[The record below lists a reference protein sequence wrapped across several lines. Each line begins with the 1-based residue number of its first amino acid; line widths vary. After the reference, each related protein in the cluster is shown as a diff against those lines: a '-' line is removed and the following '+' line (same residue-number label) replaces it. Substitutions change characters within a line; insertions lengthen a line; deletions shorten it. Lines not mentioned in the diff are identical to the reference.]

1 VAEDDRLAS
10 IERRLE
16 ILEQRLGIRSVAAGV
31 PPAQAREGA
40 SLHTKPRN
48 TVENII
54 GAHWLNRVGIAAL
67 LIGVAFFLKY
77 AFDNEWIGPA
87 ARVGIGVIAG
97 TALLI
102 WSDRFHKRGHQLF
115 AHSLDVVA
123 VGILYLSIWASSET
137 YDLIPTAG
145 AFGAM
150 AIVSLALVV
159 LAIRH
164 QSEFLAGLALTSG
177 FLTPVLLSTGTNRE
191 LALFSYVALL
201 DVAALVLVTLHPWM
215 RALAVG
221 FFGTLFLYVGWYS
234 SFYTREQMPRT
245 IAFITLFLLLFAVVP
260 LLRRWE
266 DRGIAAATLLILPF
280 ANAFAYFAE
289 LSWIVQDSSRLA
301 KYAVALSAFFLI
313 LSFALQLRGGEEN
326 AAAAHL
332 AISLGFVTIAIP
344 LQFHAVWITI
354 GWLAEAAAL
363 LLISRRR
370 VEDSGPPLSG
380 QPRAAVVHVRAFRIL
395 GSFALAAGVFRLL
408 FIEHFHPE
416 HLLLNMRALT
426 YAMAV
431 AIFSGIAM
439 AARDRR
445 MWRFAVTALNVL
457 ALIALTAELSDTFM
471 SRIIVRDFAW
481 SALWMLYGAA
491 LMILG
496 FQRHEPFL
504 RWLALILIGLTIGKV
519 FLYDLSMLQRIY
531 RILSFIILGILL
543 LAISFAYQKKW
554 ISVSQS
560 SSPGTP

>member
-1 VAEDDRLAS
+1 MAEDDRLAS

-16 ILEQRLGIRSVAAGV
+16 ILEQRLGIRSVAVGA

-40 SLHTKPRN
+40 PLNTKPRP
-48 TVENII
+48 TVESII

-201 DVAALVLVTLHPWM
+201 DVAALVVVTLYPWM

-266 DRGIAAATLLILPF
+266 DRGIAAAALLILPF

-363 LLISRRR
+363 LLLQRGM
-370 VEDSGPPLSG
+370 SGAG
-380 QPRAAVVHVRAFRIL
+380 ARAFRIL

>member
-16 ILEQRLGIRSVAAGV
+16 ILEQRLGIRSVAVGA

-40 SLHTKPRN
+40 PLHTKPRP
-48 TVENII
+48 TVESII

-201 DVAALVLVTLHPWM
+201 DVAALVVVTLYPWM

-380 QPRAAVVHVRAFRIL
+380 QPRAAVLQAPFRIL